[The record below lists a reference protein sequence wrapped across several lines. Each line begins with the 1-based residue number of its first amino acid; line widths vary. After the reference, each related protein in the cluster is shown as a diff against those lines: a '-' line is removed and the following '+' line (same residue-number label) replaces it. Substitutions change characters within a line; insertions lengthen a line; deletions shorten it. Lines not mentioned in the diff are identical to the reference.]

1 MSKIVDDAYSL
12 LKKMASN
19 NYRWHGDINQPRRAV
34 GVYEVDRLSLSN
46 VKLD

>member
-1 MSKIVDDAYSL
+1 MSKTEDDAYSL

-34 GVYEVDRLSLSN
+34 GVYEVDGLSL
-46 VKLD
+46 VKV